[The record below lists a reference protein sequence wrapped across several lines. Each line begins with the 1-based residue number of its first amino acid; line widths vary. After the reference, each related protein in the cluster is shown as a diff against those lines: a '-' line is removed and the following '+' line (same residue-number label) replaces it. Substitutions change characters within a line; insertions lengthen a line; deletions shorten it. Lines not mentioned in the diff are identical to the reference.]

1 MLLMNQAGLHR
12 LAEARNGWH
21 VSLYMPV
28 YPLGFEAQ
36 QNPIRLKNMLSQ
48 AEEQLTAGGMRRP
61 EALDLLAPAERL
73 PTDGWFWRYQS
84 EGLAIFCSQGLFRRY
99 RLPLRFV
106 ELVVTARRFHV
117 KPLLPLLSGD
127 GHFYVLAL
135 SQNEIRLLH
144 GSRSSIALVELEDVP
159 ESLSE
164 ALQWDD
170 PERQLQFHTST
181 GARSNGRA
189 AVFHGHGTGTDDA
202 KTNIRRYFEQVA
214 AGIDGIL
221 AEETAPL
228 VLAGVDYLLPIYRD
242 VSTYPHLLDTAV
254 TGNPDELSEADL
266 HEATWPLV
274 EPRFAREQR
283 AAANRYRQL
292 AGTAQ
297 ASDHLDE
304 VLSAAH
310 QGRVET
316 LFVALGRQRWGQF
329 DAAGQRSQIHG
340 EPRPG
345 DEDLLDLAAVQTL
358 LQSGVV
364 YAVDSAQMPAAEDV
378 AAIFRY

>member
-170 PERQLQFHTST
+170 PERQLQFHT
-181 GARSNGRA
+181 GAGASANGRA
-189 AVFHGHGTGTDDA
+189 AVFHGHGIGTDDA
-202 KTNIRRYFEQVA
+202 KSNIRRYFEQVA
-214 AGIDGIL
+214 AGIDDIL
-221 AEETAPL
+221 ADETAPL
-228 VLAGVDYLLPIYRD
+228 VLAGVDYLLPIYRETT
-242 VSTYPHLLDTAV
+242 SYAHLLDAV
-254 TGNPDELSEADL
+254 ITGNPEELSETEL
-266 HEATWPLV
+266 HEAAWPLV
-274 EPRFAREQR
+274 EPRFAEAEAS
-283 AAANRYRQL
+283 AAGRYRQL
-292 AGTAQ
+292 AGTGQ
-297 ASDHLDE
+297 VSSDLDE
-304 VLSAAH
+304 ILSAAH
-310 QGRVET
+310 HGRVDT
-316 LFVALGRQRWGQF
+316 LFVALNRQRWGQF
-329 DAAGQRSQIHG
+329 DAATQRSRIRAQ
-340 EPRPG
+340 PQPG
-345 DEDLLDLAAVQTL
+345 DQDLLDLAAVQTL
-358 LQSGVV
+358 LQGGIV
-364 YAVDSAQMPAAEDV
+364 YAVEPEQMPVAADIV
-378 AAIFRY
+378 AIFRY